1 MRVTITSRTNYSLRD
16 ILERSENAKIP
27 GAEEILRECLY
38 RSREV
43 RFGLVDGDLACMWG
57 LIPPTILS
65 STAWLW
71 LVTTEI
77 VAENRFLF
85 IRHSQRWI
93 EEALKIYPEIIGD
106 CLLSNASAQRW
117 LRWLG
122 AEFHQPVGNRW
133 PFTIRAKNG

>member
-1 MRVTITSRTNYSLRD
+1 MKVAITSRTNYSLRD
-16 ILERSENAKIP
+16 ILDRSENGKIP

-57 LIPPTILS
+57 LIPPTLLS

-77 VAENRFLF
+77 VAENKFLF

-106 CLLSNASAQRW
+106 CLVGNASAQRW
-117 LRWLG
+117 LKWLG
-122 AEFHQPVGNRW
+122 AEFQEPVGGRR
-133 PFTIRAKNG
+133 PFIIRAKHG

>member
-77 VAENRFLF
+77 VAENKFLF

-93 EEALKIYPEIIGD
+93 EEALKTYPEIIGD
-106 CLLSNASAQRW
+106 CLLGNTSAQRW

>member
-77 VAENRFLF
+77 VAENKFLF

>member
-16 ILERSENAKIP
+16 ILERSKNAKIP

-77 VAENRFLF
+77 VAENKFLF

>member
-1 MRVTITSRTNYSLRD
+1 MKVTIASRSNYSLRD
-16 ILERSENAKIP
+16 ILARSENTHIP
-27 GAEEILRECLY
+27 GAEEILRDCIV

-43 RFGLVDGDLACMWG
+43 RFGLIDGDLACMWG

-77 VAENRFLF
+77 VAENKFLF
-85 IRHSQRWI
+85 VRNSQRWI

-106 CLLSNASAQRW
+106 CIVGNDPAIRW
-117 LRWLG
+117 LKWLG
-122 AEFHQPVGNRW
+122 AEFQAPVDGRI
-133 PFTIRAKNG
+133 PFMIRAKNG